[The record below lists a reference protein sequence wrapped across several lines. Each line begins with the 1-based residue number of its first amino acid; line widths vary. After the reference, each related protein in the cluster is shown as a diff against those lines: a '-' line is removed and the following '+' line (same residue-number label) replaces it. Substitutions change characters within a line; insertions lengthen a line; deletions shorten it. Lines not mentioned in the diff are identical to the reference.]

1 MEEGGCRVRSR
12 GEKIIKSRAGWKKAD
27 QVKKIKIVMTVV
39 AVALCLSVAAGAVLA
54 WMQIKHPF
62 DKPVMASAPV
72 SSAAPPSSETESLPV
87 YDDSYN
93 LVLVNNDSQLKPDF
107 TVSLTTFDGVQV
119 DEKIVPALKKMME
132 DAKAEGCPLKLTSG
146 YIDAE
151 QQDKLFQAEVQNLM
165 KNQGY
170 SQVRAE
176 NQAQIAI
183 GRGGYNE
190 NQTGMA
196 VEFDAEGVPE
206 KTDFTTTDQYKW
218 LVKNCVSYGFILRYP
233 ENKTGS
239 TGKAY
244 QPHHFRYVGVDN
256 AVKMREYSMCL
267 EEYVSYMRKQSAG

>member
-1 MEEGGCRVRSR
+1 MRSR
-12 GEKIIKSRAGWKKAD
+12 GERIVKSRAGWRKAD

-54 WMQIKHPF
+54 WVQIKHPF
-62 DKPVMASAPV
+62 DKPVTASAPV
-72 SSAAPPSSETESLPV
+72 SSAAPPSSETESLPD

-93 LVLVNNDSQLKPDF
+93 LVLVNNDSQLKSDF
-107 TVSLTTFDGVQV
+107 TVSLTSFDGIQV
-119 DEKIVPALKKMME
+119 DERIVPALKKMME
-132 DAKAEGCPLKLTSG
+132 DAKAEGCPLKLTGG
-146 YIDAE
+146 YIDAG

-165 KNQGY
+165 KKQGY

-176 NQAQIAI
+176 NQAQIEI
-183 GRGGYNE
+183 GRGGCNE

-196 VEFDAEGVPE
+196 VEFAAEGAG
-206 KTDFTTTDQYKW
+206 KNTDFTATGQYRW

-244 QPHHFRYVGVDN
+244 QPGHFRYVGSDN

-267 EEYVSYMRKQSAG
+267 EEYVSYIRKQSVG